1 MTELQI
7 QKTLDGDNQ
16 GFKFAGSKRRKPK
29 VYPDEQKKSGLFN
42 YAHENEV

>member
-7 QKTLDGDNQ
+7 QKNLNGDNQ

-29 VYPDEQKKSGLFN
+29 VYPEQKKSGLFN
-42 YAHENEV
+42 YAHESEV